1 MPEHRL
7 PGTYNFAALET
18 GITHYRLDGPDT
30 GATVLMIH
38 GATVPGWQFD
48 RLAPLLNEA
57 GFRTLRLDLFGH
69 GYSARPRVVHD
80 CDLFVRQVTEL
91 LDYLALSGRIA
102 LLGHSFGAALA
113 ARLALS
119 QPARYGAVVLA
130 APLLDYF
137 EVNRSAHLLRAPWL
151 GELLMT
157 LYVLPMLLCRRTLR
171 YRGIGDGS
179 LVYKF
184 RDQLRVPGF
193 GRSLLSLVRSDAL
206 GDQSTAYRR
215 LSAQSRPVLVLCGAQ
230 DAITGPA
237 QLEVLRD
244 VLPRADHQVLEDAT
258 HALCLTHPGRVAG
271 LVARFLSRPE
281 DRRPQLAEAR
291 LPFVSL
297 TPGD

>member
-7 PGTYNFAALET
+7 PGTYLFAALDS
-18 GITHYRLDGPDT
+18 GITHYRLDGPET

-80 CDLFVRQVTEL
+80 FELFVRQVTEL
-91 LDYLALSGRIA
+91 LDYLALHGGIE

-113 ARLALS
+113 ARLALC
-119 QPARYGAVVLA
+119 QPARYSNLVMI
-130 APLLDYF
+130 APLFDYF
-137 EVNRSAHLLRAPWL
+137 RVNSAAHMLRVPLL
-151 GELLMT
+151 GELLMN

-179 LVYKF
+179 FVYKF

-193 GRSLLSLVRSDAL
+193 GRSLLSLIRSGAL
-206 GDQSTAYRR
+206 GDQSTAYQR
-215 LSAQSRPVLVLCGAQ
+215 LAAQSRRVLVLCGSQ
-230 DAITGPA
+230 DAITGPP
-237 QLEVLRD
+237 QLEALHD
-244 VLPRADHQVLEDAT
+244 VLPRAEYQVLDNAT
-258 HALCLTHPGRVAG
+258 HALCLTHPDHVAQR
-271 LVARFLSRPE
+271 VARFL
-281 DRRPQLAEAR
+281 RRTATVQTGF
-291 LPFVSL
+291 PFVSL
-297 TPGD
+297 APGD